1 MLVRCEKCGGNV
13 DVARLR
19 TPRTGEVELAGVF
32 SLDISSIEA
41 RVCTNC
47 GYIELYA
54 MQPSEVSGPDV
65 TAEPQYGFYDE

>member
-19 TPRTGEVELAGVF
+19 TPRTGEVELTGVF
-32 SLDISSIEA
+32 SLEISPIEA
-41 RVCTNC
+41 RVCANC

-54 MQPSEVSGPDV
+54 TQPQEISGPDV
-65 TAEPQYGFYDE
+65 TVERPYGFYDE